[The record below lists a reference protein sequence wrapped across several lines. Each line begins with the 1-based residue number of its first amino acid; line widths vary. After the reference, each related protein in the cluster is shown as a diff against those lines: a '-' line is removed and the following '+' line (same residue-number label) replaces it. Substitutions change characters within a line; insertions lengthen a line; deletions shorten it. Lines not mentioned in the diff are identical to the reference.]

1 MASLIETRLKSIIP
15 DCTVY
20 SCYHLPIP
28 VIQQTAGTCGLISI
42 LMIFNHLYHVVSS
55 ESDSEGHLLHLA
67 RRLGTTISGELFSI
81 DEYALTLKEYF
92 KEKNVSPTVVISN
105 TQDVSKRKI
114 VDWIANGGM
123 ISIAY
128 DKDVQENK
136 I

>member
-1 MASLIETRLKSIIP
+1 
-15 DCTVY
+15 
-20 SCYHLPIP
+20 
-28 VIQQTAGTCGLISI
+28 
-42 LMIFNHLYHVVSS
+42 MIFNHLYHVVSS

-92 KEKNVSPTVVISN
+92 KEKNVFPTVVISN
-105 TQDVSKRKI
+105 TQDVSKAKI

-136 I
+136 TWVQLFFLWLGK